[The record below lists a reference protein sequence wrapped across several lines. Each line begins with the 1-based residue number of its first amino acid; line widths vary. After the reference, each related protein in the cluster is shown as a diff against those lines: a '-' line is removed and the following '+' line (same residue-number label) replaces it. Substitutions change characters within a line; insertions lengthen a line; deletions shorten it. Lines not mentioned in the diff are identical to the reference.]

1 MIDFFKRGKKM
12 TGKLLIESE
21 INIPTL
27 IEAIEKGLPTSNFTK
42 ICDCL
47 GLPDKDLAMY
57 IRIPKSTLA
66 VRKKKGKFSFEE
78 SERLYRIQRLYQ
90 KALDVFGSVEMA
102 RKWLK
107 EEAYGLGDVTPLEYA
122 KTEVGAREVE
132 NLLGRIEHGVFS

>member
-1 MIDFFKRGKKM
+1 MTKKILM
-12 TGKLLIESE
+12 ESE
-21 INIPTL
+21 ISIPTL
-27 IEAIEKGLPTSNFTK
+27 IKAIEKGLPISNFIK
-42 ICDCL
+42 IRDCL

-66 VRKKKGKFSFEE
+66 LRKKNGRFSFEE

-90 KALDVFGSVEMA
+90 KALDVFGSIEMA

-107 EEAYGLGDVTPLEYA
+107 EEAYGLGDVSPLEYA

>member
-1 MIDFFKRGKKM
+1 M
-12 TGKLLIESE
+12 TTKLLLESETNISTLIES
-21 INIPTL
+21 
-27 IEAIEKGLPTSNFTK
+27 IEKGLPTSNFKK
-42 ICDCL
+42 IGECL

-57 IRIPKSTLA
+57 IRVPKSTLA
-66 VRKKKGKFSFEE
+66 IRKKKGKFSFEE

-90 KALDVFGSVEMA
+90 KALDVFGSIEMA

-107 EEAYGLGDVTPLEYA
+107 EEAYGLGDVSPLQYA